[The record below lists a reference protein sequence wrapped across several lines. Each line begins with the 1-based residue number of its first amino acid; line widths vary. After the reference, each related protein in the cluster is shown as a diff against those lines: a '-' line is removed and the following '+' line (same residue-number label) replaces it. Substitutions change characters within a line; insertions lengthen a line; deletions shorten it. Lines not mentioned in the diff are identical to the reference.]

1 MFVER
6 SAGEVV
12 SLGFEKRTVDLNC
25 SFPFW
30 WSAIV
35 APEGM
40 Q

>member
-1 MFVER
+1 MFVEH
-6 SAGEVV
+6 SASEVMG
-12 SLGFEKRTVDLNC
+12 LGFEGGTVDLGC
-25 SFPFW
+25 GFPFW

>member
-1 MFVER
+1 VFVEH
-6 SAGEVV
+6 SPSGVV
-12 SLGFEKRTVDLNC
+12 GVDFERGTVDLDC
-25 SFPFW
+25 GFPVW